1 MIRCH
6 RHILVYGNGPS
17 FPWTVIWQPLTCVIF
32 SNRNRGRG
40 VGSELVLCLAFSG
53 HWYIHVH
60 NNGKL
65 MSLYVL
71 NWALL
76 AIGTF
81 FSVVM
86 ETQCLSVSRAVICCQ
101 WHLLV
106 HGNRR
111 WGSMLVLGYDLS
123 PTVILLFLVIGRR
136 FSMCVLGYIGTRC
149 WLIPVHGEGRL
160 CHAFA

>member
-17 FPWTVIWQPLTCVIF
+17 FPWTVIWQPLTCVIL
-32 SNRNRGRG
+32 SNRNWGRG
-40 VGSELVLCLAFSG
+40 VGSELVLCLVFSG

-60 NNGKL
+60 SNGKL

-76 AIGTF
+76 AIGIF

-86 ETQCLSVSRAVICCQ
+86 ETQCLPVSRAVIWCQCIFLSMVTEGGAPCLSWAMIYHSQLFCCS
-101 WHLLV
+101 W
-106 HGNRR
+106 
-111 WGSMLVLGYDLS
+111 
-123 PTVILLFLVIGRR
+123 
-136 FSMCVLGYIGTRC
+136 
-149 WLIPVHGEGRL
+149 
-160 CHAFA
+160 